1 MGEVK
6 DDERN
11 FTITLAAPEVGAL
24 QIINY
29 TFPSEIAEG
38 KEVDGAVT
46 VKNVGSGLAEARVKL
61 VEVSTGKVIDKEPD
75 TYYKNLN
82 PGETWTVNV
91 GTSWDPFWAMPN
103 HDWNL
108 RVEVWRQT

>member
-6 DDERN
+6 DDERS
-11 FTITLAAPEVGAL
+11 FTIRLAAPDVGVL

-29 TFPSEIAEG
+29 TFPTEVAEG
-38 KEVDGAVT
+38 KEVDGTVT

-61 VEVSTGKVIDKEPD
+61 IDVGTGSVIDKEPD
-75 TYYKNLN
+75 LYYKNLN
-82 PGETWTVNV
+82 PGETWTQQL
-91 GTSWDPFWAMPN
+91 GTSWGLGAMPN

-108 RVEVWRQT
+108 RVEAWRQT